1 MSKQI
6 LLPSEIA
13 SRRSAKFPRGETMTI
28 DEVAEVVGPEFK
40 EMNENPPPEV
50 VKVMEEMQKK
60 GGSAVSAMAK
70 KILDA
75 MHALKGRSF
84 GDNEL
89 WVMVGDGKSRHS
101 REYLIAIEGLLDHDM
116 IRFDEDDNFILGPG
130 SSGPWLGKIK
140 SAGADLLPSERVALG
155 NKKARYVVSP
165 GQIISRAVMNGL
177 LSPEEAKTREVRESA
192 QNEAERLAESW
203 PEGEGFGSSD
213 MTYTV
218 QNMLNNAGLKADF
231 VGGGRL
237 QRLDKVASQKLK
249 ARFHEGPK
257 GEKEF
262 QAWMKKQPKETQ
274 EDWAKYTEEN
284 KDKFKT
290 AYLEPSQGEAVKHFL
305 SHILAAL
312 RAQYLSYQTSHW
324 QSKGPTYYGNHLLF
338 QRLYGSVQI
347 EIDAVGE
354 KLVGYTGID
363 SVNLPAQ
370 IELIEA
376 YCSRWCQIECLHER
390 GLQSEKDM
398 QKLFKATYDNLKAQ
412 GSLPLG
418 LDDFLMATASA
429 HETNAYLL
437 QQVLA

>member
-13 SRRSAKFPRGETMTI
+13 SRRSAKFPRGEKMTI
-28 DEVAEVVGPEFK
+28 EEVAEVVGPEFK

-50 VKVMEEMQKK
+50 VKVMDEMQKK
-60 GGSAVSAMAK
+60 A
-70 KILDA
+70 DA
-75 MHALKGRSF
+75 Q
-84 GDNEL
+84 
-89 WVMVGDGKSRHS
+89 
-101 REYLIAIEGLLDHDM
+101 
-116 IRFDEDDNFILGPG
+116 
-130 SSGPWLGKIK
+130 
-140 SAGADLLPSERVALG
+140 LLPSERARLG
-155 NKKARYVVSP
+155 
-165 GQIISRAVMNGL
+165 
-177 LSPEEAKTREVRESA
+177 
-192 QNEAERLAESW
+192 
-203 PEGEGFGSSD
+203 
-213 MTYTV
+213 
-218 QNMLNNAGLKADF
+218 
-231 VGGGRL
+231 
-237 QRLDKVASQKLK
+237 
-249 ARFHEGPK
+249 RFHEGPK

-262 QAWMKKQPKETQ
+262 KAWMKKQPKEVQ
-274 EDWAKYTEEN
+274 EDWDKYNEEN

-290 AYLEPSQGEAVKHFL
+290 AYLDPARGEAVKHFL

-324 QSKGPTYYGNHLLF
+324 QSKGPAYYGNHLLF
-338 QRLYGSVQI
+338 QRLYESVQE
-347 EIDAVGE
+347 EIDAVAE

-376 YCSRWCQIECLHER
+376 YCSRWCQIENLHER

-398 QKLFKATYDNLKAQ
+398 QKLFKSTYDNLKAQ

-418 LDDFLMATASA
+418 LDDFLMATANA